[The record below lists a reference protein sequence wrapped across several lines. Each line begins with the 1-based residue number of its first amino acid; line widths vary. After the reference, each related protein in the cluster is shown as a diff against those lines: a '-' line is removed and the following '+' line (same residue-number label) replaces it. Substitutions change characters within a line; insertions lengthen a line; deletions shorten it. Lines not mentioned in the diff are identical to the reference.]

1 MTAGKHDISLS
12 LQDVIDM
19 TDTNNELKIM
29 GDAGDK
35 VSFTGANWEK
45 EGSPVT
51 EDGKT
56 FDIYTNTNSSDSS
69 VKVKVQV
76 AVDDSII

>member
-45 EGSPVT
+45 GSPVT
-51 EDGKT
+51 EDSKT
-56 FDIYTNTNSSDSS
+56 FDIYTNSSDSS
-69 VKVKVQV
+69 VKVKVQD
-76 AVDDSII
+76 AIDDSII